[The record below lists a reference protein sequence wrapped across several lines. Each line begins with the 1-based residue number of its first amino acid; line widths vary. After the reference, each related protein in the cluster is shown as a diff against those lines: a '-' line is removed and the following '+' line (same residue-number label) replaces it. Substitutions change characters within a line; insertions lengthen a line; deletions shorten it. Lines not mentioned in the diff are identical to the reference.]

1 MAIDRLAPPLTVLN
15 IPDRV
20 ARDQPG
26 RNNVPVVPQPPG
38 DADGATFVPGAGT
51 PAAVGALLDAIE
63 GQALLHAAPA
73 ALAGNA
79 ALDAL
84 LHEPAMLP
92 NQLFMSRQL
101 VWQAPDPSALAA
113 SWMVMVRNYA
123 DQRAALM
130 QQAEGRHLPAGL
142 FLSEQAPA
150 VLREGRVPPHLVAET
165 DAWRFAVYAWG
176 SEKLVLRVV
185 VRADDD
191 DEPDATPQ
199 ARQDSRIAL
208 RLEVFLPEMGKVVV
222 QMAPL
227 AHGVLLEI
235 GAAQNAAMQHMR
247 SLLPQIA
254 AVANRCGVTIVRA
267 RLMRELAAV
276 SANQPTGRQVGALS
290 PAVFRTMAEV
300 AVLLS
305 QPLPPD
311 ELFLQEKPAHA

>member
-1 MAIDRLAPPLTVLN
+1 VLN

-26 RNNVPVVPQPPG
+26 RNNVPVAPQPQG

-51 PAAVGALLDAIE
+51 PAAVGALLEAME
-63 GQALLHAAPA
+63 GQPLIQAAPA
-73 ALAGNA
+73 ALAGKA

-84 LHEPAMLP
+84 LSEPAMQP
-92 NQLFMSRQL
+92 NQLFMSRQV
-101 VWQAPDPSALAA
+101 VWQPPDPSALAA

-123 DQRAALM
+123 EQRAAL
-130 QQAEGRHLPAGL
+130 QQQTEGRHLPAGL

-185 VRADDD
+185 VRD
-191 DEPDATPQ
+191 DEDDESGAPAH
-199 ARQDSRIAL
+199 AVRIAL
-208 RLEVFLPEMGKVVV
+208 RLEVFLADMGKVVV
-222 QMAPL
+222 QMEPM

-247 SLLPQIA
+247 TLLPQIA
-254 AVANRCGVTIVRA
+254 VLANRCGVTIVRA
-267 RLMRELAAV
+267 RLMRELGAV

-290 PAVFRTMAEV
+290 PAIFHTMAEV

-311 ELFLQEKPAHA
+311 ELFLQEKPEHA

>member
-1 MAIDRLAPPLTVLN
+1 MAIDRLAPALTVLN

-26 RNNVPVVPQPPG
+26 RNNVPVVPQPAG
-38 DADGATFVPGAGT
+38 DGDGAVFVPAAGV
-51 PAAVGALLDAIE
+51 PAAVGALLEAIE
-63 GQALLHAAPA
+63 GQPLINAAPA
-73 ALAGNA
+73 ALAGKA

-84 LHEPAMLP
+84 LSEPAMLP

-101 VWQAPDPSALAA
+101 TWQPPDPSALAA
-113 SWMVMVRNYA
+113 SWLVMVRNYA
-123 DQRAALM
+123 EQRAALA
-130 QQAEGRHLPAGL
+130 QQTEGRHLPAGL

-176 SEKLVLRVV
+176 SEKLVLRVI
-185 VRADDD
+185 VRDDD
-191 DEPDATPQ
+191 DDDATSGP
-199 ARQDSRIAL
+199 APAGPRIAL
-208 RLEVFLPEMGKVVV
+208 RLEVFLPDMGKVVV
-222 QMAPL
+222 QMEPL

-247 SLLPQIA
+247 TLLPQIA
-254 AVANRCGVTIVRA
+254 VLANRCGVTIVRA
-267 RLMRELAAV
+267 RLMRELGPV
-276 SANQPTGRQVGALS
+276 NANKPTGRQVGALS
-290 PAVFRTMAEV
+290 PAVFHTMAEV

-311 ELFLQEKPAHA
+311 ELFLQEKPEHA

>member
-1 MAIDRLAPPLTVLN
+1 MAIDRIAPPLTVLN

-26 RNNVPVVPQPPG
+26 RNNVPVVPQG
-38 DADGATFVPGAGT
+38 DADGATFVPGAGV
-51 PAAVGALLDAIE
+51 PAAVGALLEAME
-63 GQALLHAAPA
+63 GQPLLHGAPA
-73 ALAGNA
+73 ALAGKA
-79 ALDAL
+79 ALDTL
-84 LHEPAMLP
+84 LSEPAMQP

-101 VWQAPDPSALAA
+101 TWQPPDPSALAA
-113 SWMVMVRNYA
+113 SWLVMVRNYA
-123 DQRAALM
+123 EQRAALA
-130 QQAEGRHLPAGL
+130 QQTEGRHLPAGL

-165 DAWRFAVYAWG
+165 EAWRFAVYAWG

-185 VRADDD
+185 VRDDD
-191 DEPDATPQ
+191 DDDSDAPAQ
-199 ARQDSRIAL
+199 RGPRIAL
-208 RLEVFLPEMGKVVV
+208 RLEVFLPDMGKVVV
-222 QMAPL
+222 QMEPM

-247 SLLPQIA
+247 TLLPQIA
-254 AVANRCGVTIVRA
+254 VLANRCGVTIVRA
-267 RLMRELAAV
+267 RLMRELGAV

-290 PAVFRTMAEV
+290 PAIFHTMAEV

-311 ELFLQEKPAHA
+311 ELFLQEKPDHA

>member
-51 PAAVGALLDAIE
+51 PAAVGALLEAID
-63 GQALLHAAPA
+63 GQPLVNAAPA
-73 ALAGNA
+73 ALAGKA

-84 LHEPAMLP
+84 LSEPAMQP
-92 NQLFMSRQL
+92 NQLFMSRQV
-101 VWQAPDPSALAA
+101 VWHPPDPSALAA

-123 DQRAALM
+123 EQRAALM
-130 QQAEGRHLPAGL
+130 QQTEGRHLPAGL
-142 FLSEQAPA
+142 FLSDQAPA
-150 VLREGRVPPHLVAET
+150 VLRDGRVPPHIVAET

-185 VRADDD
+185 VRDDD
-191 DEPDATPQ
+191 DEESAAPAHAP
-199 ARQDSRIAL
+199 RIAL
-208 RLEVFLPEMGKVVV
+208 RLEVFLPNMGKVVV
-222 QMAPL
+222 QMEPM

-247 SLLPQIA
+247 TLLPQIA
-254 AVANRCGVTIVRA
+254 ALANRCGVTIVRA
-267 RLMRELAAV
+267 RLTRELGGV

-290 PAVFRTMAEV
+290 PAVFHTMAEV

-311 ELFLQEKPAHA
+311 ELFLQEKPEHA

>member
-26 RNNVPVVPQPPG
+26 RNNVPVAPQPQG

-51 PAAVGALLDAIE
+51 PAAVGALLEAIE
-63 GQALLHAAPA
+63 GQPLLQAAPA
-73 ALAGNA
+73 ALAGKA

-84 LHEPAMLP
+84 LSEPAMQP
-92 NQLFMSRQL
+92 NQLFMSRQV
-101 VWQAPDPSALAA
+101 VWQPPDPSALAA

-123 DQRAALM
+123 EQRAALM
-130 QQAEGRHLPAGL
+130 QQTEGRHLPAGL
-142 FLSEQAPA
+142 FLSDQAPA

-185 VRADDD
+185 VRD
-191 DEPDATPQ
+191 DEDDESGAPAHAP
-199 ARQDSRIAL
+199 RIAL
-208 RLEVFLPEMGKVVV
+208 RLEVFLPDMGKVVV
-222 QMAPL
+222 QMEPM

-247 SLLPQIA
+247 TLLPQIA
-254 AVANRCGVTIVRA
+254 VLANRCGVTIVRA
-267 RLMRELAAV
+267 RLMRELGAV

-290 PAVFRTMAEV
+290 PAIFHTMAEV

-311 ELFLQEKPAHA
+311 ELFLQEKPEHA